1 MDLRR
6 ADHRAGERQ
15 APGIDVEHGHDGQDD
30 VRLQDA
36 DRPGCLPETVKDD
49 RAVRIHDTLRSAGRP
64 GRVAHRGG
72 LALVELWIRERVRV
86 RTGEELLVADGARG
100 RLSAVLDH
108 DDVLDPHVGA
118 ELVEQRQERVVDDEH
133 AVLGVVHDVREV
145 TRMQTRVDGM
155 QDVARERYSEV
166 RLEMLVLVPAES
178 RDAVTTPQ
186 AELLERDRELL
197 RAGYEGRVRIPVESL
212 VWPAGD
218 DRLVPKESLRSSE
231 DERERQRVFHHQ
243 T

>member
-6 ADHRAGERQ
+6 ADHRAGEGQ
-15 APGIDVEHGHDGQDD
+15 APGVHVEHGHDGQDD

-36 DRPGCLPETVKDD
+36 DRAGCLPETVKDD
-49 RAVRIHDTLRSAGRP
+49 RSVRIHDTLRSAGRA
-64 GRVAHRGG
+64 GRVAHRGS
-72 LALVELWIRERVRV
+72 LALVELWIRDRLRV
-86 RTGEELLVADGARG
+86 RTGEELLVADRPRG
-100 RLSAVLDH
+100 RLPAVLDH

-118 ELVEQRQERVVDDEH
+118 ELLEQRQERVVDDER

-145 TRMQTRVDGM
+145 TRMQTRVNGM

-186 AELLERDRELL
+186 TELLEGDCELL
-197 RAGYEGRVRIPVESL
+197 RARYEVRIRVPMEGL
-212 VWPAGD
+212 VRP
-218 DRLVPKESLRSSE
+218 
-231 DERERQRVFHHQ
+231 
-243 T
+243 